1 MCIVKSEELRN
12 IAESIKDHSH
22 NNILSDAVI
31 CRVAIKNVLF
41 MSNMATCFGL
51 SELEEVFKD
60 PFLPESFQGS
70 KYLEDS
76 FRDFLTLVIEKI
88 PNEELVELM
97 NTRFYIW
104 DLTEIH
110 ALVYLIYAE
119 GTVLIKDGKSLNFIE
134 KKLEM
139 MLPYSIFN
147 EYKKLKAVTHNE
159 LESDVIKELGDTS
172 TSD

>member
-104 DLTEIH
+104 DL
-110 ALVYLIYAE
+110 
-119 GTVLIKDGKSLNFIE
+119 
-134 KKLEM
+134 
-139 MLPYSIFN
+139 
-147 EYKKLKAVTHNE
+147 
-159 LESDVIKELGDTS
+159 
-172 TSD
+172 